1 MDANRSAIT
10 SARPKLEVD
19 GQARPE
25 LDSGLLR
32 LQVSDTADGL
42 ATCEAEFGNWGAN
55 AQGQLGFLWFQRDV
69 LEFGKRFVVKLGDD
83 TLFEGK
89 VTAIEARFPALTPP
103 TLVVRVDDPLQDL
116 RMNRRTRCFERV
128 SDADVLNQIANDHG
142 LQTDINLS
150 GPTWPLLVQANESDL
165 AFLRRRMLV
174 ADADLVV
181 ADGKLTAQPRP
192 SRPRP
197 AMTLVHGGTLRR
209 FHVAADLAHQRTS
222 LHCTGWDVAN
232 KQAVSEEAT
241 ASSLGNEA
249 SAGDSG
255 PQILQQTFGARH
267 DTVSHRVPP
276 DAASARTEA
285 ESHLRALARRFVR
298 GHGETDTDVRLRAGS
313 SVQLDGLG
321 PLFSGAYGLSEV
333 LHRFDETHGLR
344 TEFTAERAW
353 LGRP

>member
-1 MDANRSAIT
+1 MDASRSAIA
-10 SARPKLEVD
+10 SARPKLAVD

-32 LQVSDTADGL
+32 LLVNDSAEGL
-42 ATCEAEFGNWGAN
+42 ASCEAEFGNWGAN
-55 AQGQLGFLWFQRDV
+55 AQGQLGFLWFGRDV
-69 LEFGKRFVVKLGDD
+69 LEFGKRFAVKLGDD

-89 VTAIEARFPALTPP
+89 ITAIEARFPALTPP
-103 TLVVRVDDPLQDL
+103 TLVVRVDDALQDL
-116 RMNRRTRCFERV
+116 RMTRRTRHFERV
-128 SDADVLNQIANDHG
+128 SDADVLSQIANDHG
-142 LQTDINLS
+142 LQTDVNLS

-174 ADADLVV
+174 ADADLAI
-181 ADGKLTAQPRP
+181 ADGKLSAQPRP
-192 SRPRP
+192 NRPRP
-197 AMTLVHGGTLRR
+197 AITLVHGGTLRR
-209 FHVAADLAHQRTS
+209 FHVAADLAHQRTA
-222 LHCTGWDVAN
+222 LHSTGWDVAR
-232 KQAVSEEAT
+232 KEAIDEQAT

-249 SAGDSG
+249 NGGDSG
-255 PQILQQTFGARH
+255 PQILQQAFGDRS
-267 DTVSHRVPP
+267 DTVAHRQPP

-298 GHGETDTDVRLRAGS
+298 GQGETDTDVRLRAGA

-333 LHRFDETHGLR
+333 MHRFDMTHGLR